1 MAGAGPAMAAIG
13 APEWTLCLLSQGVHH
28 GSMHNDDA
36 PPDAAGPGLPHSLVL
51 FAGFGLRPERELL
64 DGLAQVGVRGLWLGA
79 AAQALGAASFARFDA
94 VVLKVRGPMADA
106 ARSFEGWRRTLGCPL
121 LVVAEAGDEF
131 DEIIALELGAD
142 GYLAGPVP
150 PRRLRAHLLMLL
162 RRAQPSADSAA
173 PAAPLRAG
181 AWTLDRSANR
191 LQRGRHEVDLTELQ
205 AALLQVLIA
214 EQGRVVLRARL
225 AEAVSRGREL
235 HVRSVDV
242 YIARLRC
249 RLRDE
254 RVAGLEIDGVRGR
267 GYRLTVLGDDPAA
280 SALPAGASLRWVAPA
295 GPFGAVV

>member
-1 MAGAGPAMAAIG
+1 MAPCTTTTSL
-13 APEWTLCLLSQGVHH
+13 PTLRALACRTAWCCSPVRQ
-28 GSMHNDDA
+28 
-36 PPDAAGPGLPHSLVL
+36 
-51 FAGFGLRPERELL
+51 RPERELL

-94 VVLKVRGPMADA
+94 VVLKVRGPMAEA

-162 RRAQPSADSAA
+162 RRAQPGADAAA

-214 EQGRVVLRARL
+214 EQGRVVLAVPRL

-254 RVAGLEIDGVRGR
+254 RVAGLEIDGVCGR
-267 GYRLTVLGDDPAA
+267 GYRLTVLGDMTPLPTPCRRGRPCAGWRRPGPLARWSEGPAVHSPPPTMA
-280 SALPAGASLRWVAPA
+280 ACPIP
-295 GPFGAVV
+295 P